1 MKRKI
6 IILFLLLLSPLLFL
20 TGCNNK
26 EEKESQSLNK
36 IKIVIVDDNKE
47 ELYNKEVETDK
58 KLLIDVL
65 KENENF
71 KLKYEESEYGA
82 YITSLYGIEQK
93 NEGNGMY
100 YWSYYIDDNYAE
112 VGVSSCEIKNGSTY
126 KFVYEYYES

>member
-126 KFVYEYYES
+126 IFVYEYYES